1 MVNKEI
7 KPKYNMLQ
15 NTAFMICVAWKAK
28 EKKVIILG
36 ILLAVI
42 TVALNVV
49 NLYITPTILGLI
61 ENHVTW
67 VELIK
72 MIILFVILLMFFSGS
87 SAYIKAN
94 VLYGRISVRSQIINM
109 LNNKASL
116 TSYPNLFDDSFKK
129 LSIKAKEATRE
140 NSMAAEAIWT
150 TLTNLL
156 VNVLGFLIYI
166 FLLSAIPPILMIMII
181 FSAFISYKI
190 AHHFNE
196 WRYHHREEEA
206 EYERQMD
213 YLSGCARDITI
224 AKDIRIFGLKNWI
237 EELYGKAMNAYISF
251 QKKAQGVYIWSAIAD
266 LIIAFARNAII
277 YAYLINLVINGLIDI
292 SRFLLLFS
300 AVNGFTEWI
309 SGILAE
315 LNVLHKQS
323 LDISIIRECLEF
335 AEPFKF
341 EQGMHIKAE
350 ANKQYEIK
358 LENVSFC
365 YPGTERYVLKN
376 INLTLHPKEK
386 LAVVGLNGAGKST
399 LIKIISGFLDPTTGK
414 VLLNGEDIKNFNRLD
429 YYAMFSAV
437 FQNFS
442 LLAGTVAANVAQDD
456 VDIDMEKVKK
466 CIEKAG
472 LKKKIESLK
481 HDYDTNMNRT
491 VFEDAVLLSGGEM
504 QRLMLARAL
513 YKDAPFILLD
523 EPTAALDPIA
533 ESQMYQKYHEL
544 TKNKSSIYISHRLA
558 STRFCDRIILIDDGM
573 IKEEGTHE
581 ELLKKNGEYAKLY
594 AVQSKYYNDEK
605 REGEEDER

>member
-472 LKKKIESLK
+472 LKKKIKSLK
-481 HDYDTNMNRT
+481 HGYDTNMNRT

-533 ESQMYQKYHEL
+533 ESQMYQKYHEM
-544 TKNKSSIYISHRLA
+544 TKEKSSIYISHRLA

-594 AVQSKYYNDEK
+594 AVQSKYYDDEK
-605 REGEEDER
+605 SEGEEDER

>member
-15 NTAFMICVAWKAK
+15 NTGFMIRVALKAK

-42 TVALNVV
+42 TVALNIV
-49 NLYITPTILGLI
+49 NLYITPTMLGLI
-61 ENHVTW
+61 ENHATW

-72 MIILFVILLMFFSGS
+72 MIILFVILLMLFSGS

-129 LSIKAKEATRE
+129 LSIKAKEATRS

-156 VNVLGFLIYI
+156 VNILGFLIYI

-190 AHHFNE
+190 SHHFNE

-237 EELYGKAMNAYISF
+237 EELYGKAMNAYILF
-251 QKKAQGVYIWSAIAD
+251 QKKAQGVYIWSAIAN
-266 LIIAFARNAII
+266 LFIAFARNAII
-277 YAYLINLVINGLIDI
+277 YAYLINLIINGMIDI

-341 EQGMHIKAE
+341 EQGIHIKAE

-399 LIKIISGFLDPTTGK
+399 LIKIISGFLDPTAGK

-442 LLAGTVAANVAQDD
+442 LLAGTVAANVAQDN

-481 HDYDTNMNRT
+481 HGYDTNMNRT

-558 STRFCDRIILIDDGM
+558 STRFCDRIILIDDGI

-594 AVQSKYYNDEK
+594 AVQSKYYDDEK
-605 REGEEDER
+605 SEGEEDER

>member
-1 MVNKEI
+1 
-7 KPKYNMLQ
+7 
-15 NTAFMICVAWKAK
+15 
-28 EKKVIILG
+28 
-36 ILLAVI
+36 
-42 TVALNVV
+42 
-49 NLYITPTILGLI
+49 
-61 ENHVTW
+61 
-67 VELIK
+67 
-72 MIILFVILLMFFSGS
+72 
-87 SAYIKAN
+87 
-94 VLYGRISVRSQIINM
+94 
-109 LNNKASL
+109 
-116 TSYPNLFDDSFKK
+116 
-129 LSIKAKEATRE
+129 
-140 NSMAAEAIWT
+140 
-150 TLTNLL
+150 
-156 VNVLGFLIYI
+156 
-166 FLLSAIPPILMIMII
+166 
-181 FSAFISYKI
+181 
-190 AHHFNE
+190 
-196 WRYHHREEEA
+196 
-206 EYERQMD
+206 
-213 YLSGCARDITI
+213 
-224 AKDIRIFGLKNWI
+224 
-237 EELYGKAMNAYISF
+237 
-251 QKKAQGVYIWSAIAD
+251 
-266 LIIAFARNAII
+266 
-277 YAYLINLVINGLIDI
+277 
-292 SRFLLLFS
+292 
-300 AVNGFTEWI
+300 
-309 SGILAE
+309 
-315 LNVLHKQS
+315 
-323 LDISIIRECLEF
+323 
-335 AEPFKF
+335 
-341 EQGMHIKAE
+341 MHIKAE

-472 LKKKIESLK
+472 LKKKIKSLK
-481 HDYDTNMNRT
+481 HGYDTNMNRT

-533 ESQMYQKYHEL
+533 ESQMYQKYHEM
-544 TKNKSSIYISHRLA
+544 TKEKSSIYISHRLA

-594 AVQSKYYNDEK
+594 AVQSKYYDDEK
-605 REGEEDER
+605 SEGEEDER

>member
-15 NTAFMICVAWKAK
+15 NTGFMIWVAWKAK

-36 ILLAVI
+36 ILLAAI
-42 TVALNVV
+42 TVALNIV
-49 NLYITPTILGLI
+49 NLYITPTMLGLI
-61 ENHVTW
+61 ENHVSW
-67 VELIK
+67 LELIK

-116 TSYPNLFDDSFKK
+116 TSYPNLFDDIFKK
-129 LSIKAKEATRE
+129 LSIKAKEATRS

-190 AHHFNE
+190 SHHFNE

-206 EYERQMD
+206 EYERKMD

-237 EELYGKAMNAYISF
+237 EELYGKAMNAYILF

-266 LIIAFARNAII
+266 LVIAFARNAII
-277 YAYLINLVINGLIDI
+277 YAYLINLVINGMIDI

-399 LIKIISGFLDPTTGK
+399 LIKIISGFLDPTAGK

-442 LLAGTVAANVAQDD
+442 LLAGTVAANVAQDN

-466 CIEKAG
+466 CIDKAG